1 MNFFDLHCDTASE
14 CFKQS
19 TDFGNMSLA
28 VNFGAAECF
37 EKWYQCF
44 AVFIDDTLD
53 KPYEHYKDVLKLYR
67 ENIKSAPDNLTPV
80 LTVEGGALIKKDIS
94 RMDELKSD
102 GVSALTLTWNYQN
115 PIASGALTEGGV
127 TDFGKAVINRMNK
140 LNIACD
146 LSHLNHE
153 SFLQAVY
160 LAKRPLA
167 THSCLNEV
175 CKHPRNL
182 NLSDVSLIAEKDGI
196 FGICL
201 YPAFLGGNVLQNFY
215 RNVYL
220 LLDKG
225 FENNIAIGSDFD
237 GADMTGGIKSTLEI
251 PLLYK
256 YLLNRGISEEQL
268 KKLFFEN
275 AYNFFL

>member
-94 RMDELKSD
+94 RVDELKSD

-251 PLLYK
+251 PILYK